1 MEITVCDA
9 ADIPELARLF
19 VEMESYYFG
28 EGSINYEETLCYL
41 SEKVFSTYSAVTI
54 IGARNEDA
62 LVGFATFSLLFPAP
76 RCSGQAFMKELFT
89 SEKARGR
96 GVGRALIQFIATF
109 ALEHGCSRLD
119 WTAEASNPKAGE
131 FYLSIGAS
139 LIEDKQ
145 YFRMEGKNLKA
156 FAVG

>member
-1 MEITVCDA
+1 ML
-9 ADIPELARLF
+9 P
-19 VEMESYYFG
+19 FG
-28 EGSINYEETLCYL
+28 KS
-41 SEKVFSTYSAVTI
+41 FSTYSAVTI

-76 RCSGQAFMKELFT
+76 RCSGRAFMKELLRPK
-89 SEKARGR
+89 SRGR

-145 YFRMEGKNLKA
+145 YFRMEGKDLKA

>member
-1 MEITVCDA
+1 M
-9 ADIPELARLF
+9 
-19 VEMESYYFG
+19 
-28 EGSINYEETLCYL
+28 
-41 SEKVFSTYSAVTI
+41 
-54 IGARNEDA
+54 
-62 LVGFATFSLLFPAP
+62 GFATFSLLFPAP

-145 YFRMEGKNLKA
+145 YFRMEGKDLKA

>member
-1 MEITVCDA
+1 MKTHWWDSPLSA
-9 ADIPELARLF
+9 
-19 VEMESYYFG
+19 YYFPLHAAVA
-28 EGSINYEETLCYL
+28 SIYER
-41 SEKVFSTYSAVTI
+41 A
-54 IGARNEDA
+54 
-62 LVGFATFSLLFPAP
+62 
-76 RCSGQAFMKELFT
+76 FT
-89 SEKARGR
+89 SEKAGGR

-145 YFRMEGKNLKA
+145 YFRMEGKDLKA